1 VHQVDVE
8 RGAQHAQIVAAE
20 AGVIVQQEGTDDAA
34 ARDRVIEH
42 GEEAMLGLAESGFE
56 IRDDAAAVVEQP
68 EDDDALRA
76 SGGGIEEDGAVKRV
90 SLPELSAH
98 GSFPTVAGRAVKLHA
113 RAGQA
118 AAAQQAL
125 QGRDSDLAAA
135 DAAGQLE
142 LAHDKRARAAWVFAL
157 QINDELLQLRGQDAA
172 AAGVRARDR
181 LEGLEAAMPVVV
193 EPFFESLV
201 GKLPRPAAVVFEGP
215 GGQICQQATQLSP
228 SQIPAEQLAE
238 DSVSEEGFL
247 DAVIIVHRLPP
258 GWFR

>member
-1 VHQVDVE
+1 MGPDVVLALGVAPEAQVEIVESRDSLEIQAIHELPTQGSPEPLDLALAGPVAGAAVHQVDVE

-76 SGGGIEEDGAVKRV
+76 SGGGIEQDGAVKRV

-98 GSFPTVAGRAVKLHA
+98 GSFPTVASRAVKLHA

-118 AAAQQAL
+118 AAAQQPR

-135 DAAGQLE
+135 DAAG
-142 LAHDKRARAAWVFAL
+142 HGG
-157 QINDELLQLRGQDAA
+157 LR
-172 AAGVRARDR
+172 
-181 LEGLEAAMPVVV
+181 
-193 EPFFESLV
+193 
-201 GKLPRPAAVVFEGP
+201 P
-215 GGQICQQATQLSP
+215 GGQICQQAAQLSP
-228 SQIPAEQLAE
+228 SQVAAEQLAE
-238 DSVSEEGFL
+238 DSVSEQGFL